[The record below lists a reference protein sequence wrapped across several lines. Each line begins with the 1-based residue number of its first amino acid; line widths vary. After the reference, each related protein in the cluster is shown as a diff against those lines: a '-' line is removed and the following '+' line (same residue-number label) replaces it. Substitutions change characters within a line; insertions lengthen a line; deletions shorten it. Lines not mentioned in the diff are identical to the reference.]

1 MLPSG
6 ERGFG
11 KAMSALPTK
20 RAYRPENLA
29 EALAIRAEFSV
40 TPVAGGTD
48 LMVKRRHWSG
58 IPRFQ
63 QPALFIS
70 HLHEL
75 KGVSVVNA
83 GSDQGQDLRIGAACT
98 FATLLEDAR
107 VPNSL
112 AAAIRGIGGPAIK
125 NAATL
130 GGNICNASPAGDTL
144 PILYALGSSVELASN
159 RASRNVPIEE
169 FITGPGTTILARDEL
184 LVNVTVPMLSFDTSV
199 YRKVGTRRANAL
211 SKLSFVGLARR
222 GGSTILDFRVA
233 FGSVAPTVIRCRD
246 IEITIAGQPIEAL
259 PSLATATKRA
269 YAELIRPIDDQ
280 RSTARYREV
289 TALRLLDHFLTQLQ
303 E

>member
-1 MLPSG
+1 
-6 ERGFG
+6 
-11 KAMSALPTK
+11 
-20 RAYRPENLA
+20 
-29 EALAIRAEFSV
+29 
-40 TPVAGGTD
+40 
-48 LMVKRRHWSG
+48 MVKRRSWSG

-75 KGVSVVNA
+75 KSVVIA
-83 GSDQGQDLRIGAACT
+83 GSDQGNELQIGAACT
-98 FATLLEDAR
+98 FATLLKDVR

-125 NAATL
+125 NVATL

-144 PILYALGSSVELASN
+144 PILYALGSSVELSSN
-159 RASRNVPIEE
+159 RGNRNVPIEE
-169 FITGPGTTILARDEL
+169 FITGPGTTILAGDEL
-184 LVNVTVPMLSFDTSV
+184 LVNVTVPMLSFDVSL

-222 GGSTILDFRVA
+222 GGSKISDFRVA
-233 FGSVAPTVIRCRD
+233 FGSVAPTVIRSRD
-246 IEITIAGQPIEAL
+246 IESTVAGQPIEAL
-259 PSLATATKRA
+259 PSLATAAKRA

-280 RSTARYREV
+280 RSTARYREA

-303 E
+303 K

>member
-1 MLPSG
+1 MLQSG
-6 ERGFG
+6 ERVCG
-11 KAMSALPTK
+11 KSMSALPTK
-20 RAYRPENLA
+20 RAYWPDDLT
-29 EALAIRAEFSV
+29 EALAIRAELPV

-48 LMVKRRHWSG
+48 LMVKRRSWSG
-58 IPRFQ
+58 IPLFQ
-63 QPALFIS
+63 HPALFIS

-75 KGVSVVNA
+75 KSVEVVNA
-83 GSDQGQDLRIGAACT
+83 GSDQENELRIGAACT

-125 NAATL
+125 NVATL

-159 RASRNVPIEE
+159 RRNRNVPLED
-169 FITGPGTTILARDEL
+169 FITGPGTTILASDEL
-184 LVNVTVPMLSFDTSV
+184 LVNVTVPMLSFDTSI

-222 GGSTILDFRVA
+222 GGSKISDFRVA

-246 IEITIAGQPIEAL
+246 IESTIAGQLIEAL
-259 PSLATATKRA
+259 PALATAVKRA
-269 YAELIRPIDDQ
+269 YAQLIRPIDDQ
-280 RSTARYREV
+280 RSTARYREA
-289 TALRLLDHFLTQLQ
+289 TALKLLDHFLTQLY